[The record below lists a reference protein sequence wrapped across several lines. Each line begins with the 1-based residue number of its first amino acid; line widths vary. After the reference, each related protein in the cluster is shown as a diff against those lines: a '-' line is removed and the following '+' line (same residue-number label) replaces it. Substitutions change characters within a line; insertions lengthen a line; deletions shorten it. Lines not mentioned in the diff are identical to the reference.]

1 MGPRSAETLFEETWP
16 EALPGGAWPP
26 GRSQEGK
33 LVFSEKERKGSQG
46 KQMGRR
52 KGLCCAH
59 SCSFTDEVPFFPD
72 PAPPFLGSHRLFIV
86 AQPLAQCSAI
96 LFFPPLHSQMAGQPW
111 GVAPCGERA
120 LLSVC
125 WRITPCRPCTWPGL
139 VLLAQRKW
147 KHSVGKRAG
156 RLGWGSV
163 FYVLFAEVLSPL
175 PLLEPPHPLRGR
187 GVSVSI
193 LLYRQETV
201 AQRAQGTGAQGRTAG
216 KQGARVQASS
226 PGPCLLRARPSRTPQ
241 PGFSGLCWALGR
253 GTGCKQPKKDP
264 K

>member
-1 MGPRSAETLFEETWP
+1 
-16 EALPGGAWPP
+16 
-26 GRSQEGK
+26 
-33 LVFSEKERKGSQG
+33 
-46 KQMGRR
+46 
-52 KGLCCAH
+52 
-59 SCSFTDEVPFFPD
+59 
-72 PAPPFLGSHRLFIV
+72 
-86 AQPLAQCSAI
+86 
-96 LFFPPLHSQMAGQPW
+96 MAGQPW

-187 GVSVSI
+187 GVSVYI

-201 AQRAQGTGAQGRTAG
+201 AQRAQGTGAQVAQLASRVPGCRL
-216 KQGARVQASS
+216 QVQALVYSVQGLHAHPS
-226 PGPCLLRARPSRTPQ
+226 LASQDSAGPWGEAQAVNNQRKTQNNLSLVVTSTRQNVR
-241 PGFSGLCWALGR
+241 
-253 GTGCKQPKKDP
+253 
-264 K
+264 